1 MSNNR
6 LTAALLA
13 KYPKLGMKSEAIL
26 KTVDREKE
34 QRTTQMCP
42 QRGVSSNVFLICSLT
57 AGSYSS

>member
-13 KYPKLGMKSEAIL
+13 KYPKLGMKSEVIL

-34 QRTTQMCP
+34 QRTT
-42 QRGVSSNVFLICSLT
+42 
-57 AGSYSS
+57 

>member
-13 KYPKLGMKSEAIL
+13 KHPKLGMKSEVIL

-34 QRTTQMCP
+34 QRTT
-42 QRGVSSNVFLICSLT
+42 
-57 AGSYSS
+57 